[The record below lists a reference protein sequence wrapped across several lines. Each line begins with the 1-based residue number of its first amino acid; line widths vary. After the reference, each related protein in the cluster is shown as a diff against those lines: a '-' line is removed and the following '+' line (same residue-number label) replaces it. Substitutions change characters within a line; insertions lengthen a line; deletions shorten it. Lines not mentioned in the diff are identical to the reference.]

1 MRNRDFF
8 ALTAVHNFL
17 RFGAKN
23 FAALHESSPD
33 KGTHIKM
40 CGEDF
45 WGFISDGNS
54 NLYKDIIEP
63 FGRTAKERNEE
74 LQLLIDAKLNL
85 FTAEFVSKYCNQ
97 FGIINWELLVQ
108 DNSGSRA
115 GSNKPW

>member
-1 MRNRDFF
+1 MDMSLLQTKE
-8 ALTAVHNFL
+8 LTLKCVERIFGVLFPAVTL
-17 RFGAKN
+17 A
-23 FAALHESSPD
+23 
-33 KGTHIKM
+33 
-40 CGEDF
+40 
-45 WGFISDGNS
+45 
-54 NLYKDIIEP
+54 LYKDIIEP

-97 FGIINWELLVQ
+97 FGVINWELLVQ

>member
-1 MRNRDFF
+1 MLFR
-8 ALTAVHNFL
+8 
-17 RFGAKN
+17 
-23 FAALHESSPD
+23 S
-33 KGTHIKM
+33 
-40 CGEDF
+40 
-45 WGFISDGNS
+45 
-54 NLYKDIIEP
+54 
-63 FGRTAKERNEE
+63 KERNEE